1 MITWKTEGEVTR
13 LTLRR
18 PEALNA
24 MSWEMAEAFRKAAG
38 AIAREK
44 SKVLV
49 IAGEGKAFSSG
60 GDLGFIEDNRKRP
73 KAALAA
79 RMRRFYGSFLTV
91 RSLPQVTVAQV
102 HGAAVGAGL
111 CLALA
116 CDLRVVAA
124 SARLG
129 FNFVKLG
136 LNPGLAAWPLARAAF
151 GDARARHLL
160 MIGRFFSGAELHQW
174 GAASELAETPEELAA
189 KTDVLAR
196 ELSGHSRLALRWLK
210 AETTLD
216 DRLEPYLKLEAKGQ
230 AEAFKGPELSE
241 GLLALRQ
248 RRAPRF

>member
-1 MITWKTEGEVTR
+1 MISWKTEGEVTR

-24 MSWEMAEAFRKAAG
+24 MSWELAERFRAAAL
-38 AIAREK
+38 AIAKEK

-49 IAGEGKAFSSG
+49 VSGEGKAFSSG
-60 GDLGFIEDNRKRP
+60 GDLGFIEDNMKRP
-73 KAALAA
+73 KAALAP

-116 CDLRVVAA
+116 CDLRTVAS
-124 SARLG
+124 SAKLG

-160 MIGRFFSGAELHQW
+160 MTGRFFSGQELHAW
-174 GAASELAETPEELAA
+174 GAASELAETHEQLRERTGALAQELA
-189 KTDVLAR
+189 
-196 ELSGHSRLALRWLK
+196 GHSRLALRWLK
-210 AETTLD
+210 AETALSE
-216 DRLEPYLKLEAKGQ
+216 RLEPFLKLEALGQ
-230 AEAFKGPELSE
+230 AEAFKGPELAE
-241 GLLALRQ
+241 GLRALRQ